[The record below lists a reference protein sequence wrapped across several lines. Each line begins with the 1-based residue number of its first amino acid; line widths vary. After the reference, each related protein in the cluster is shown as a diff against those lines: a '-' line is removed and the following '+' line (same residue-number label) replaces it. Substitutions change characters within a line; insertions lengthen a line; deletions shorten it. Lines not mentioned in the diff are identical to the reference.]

1 MKTIAKELFEDIISY
16 LQKCLQDSKF
26 AHTTYIVGG
35 AVRDYVME
43 NPIKDI
49 DLVVEMSDGGIDL
62 ANYLYQ
68 KGLTTSKP
76 VIYETYGTAMFHL
89 REYPDIELEVVQTRG
104 EQYHDK
110 TTRNPVVKFA
120 TLMEDCVRRDL
131 TINALYLRI
140 YDGKILDLTS
150 NAINDISMKIC
161 RTTNSEPD
169 IVFNDDPLRILRVIR
184 FACRYNFIIETNT
197 FNSMKKFV
205 ERLSIISQER
215 ITEEFS
221 KIITGPDAVYGLSLI
236 KDIGAMQY
244 IIPELV
250 DTFELEQNKYHI
262 GTVWAHSLQAV
273 KINEYKDDLVVVLA
287 CLLHDIGKT
296 QTLSIDEKG
305 GRHFYEHEIAS
316 AAMVKDIL
324 TRMKYPNHIVNDVTF
339 IVSKHMFTKHFGD
352 DLHKMKMKTFNKFV
366 YSCKNE
372 TIFNQLMAL
381 IDADNK
387 SHSHLYCLTHQV
399 SNMLNIVGKQKMD
412 GTFMVGYELPI
423 DGYDVMETTG
433 IKSGPDVKKYL
444 DFCLKLAFVN
454 PKITR
459 EECIKKIKN
468 LKVKYL

>member
-1 MKTIAKELFEDIISY
+1 MKTITKELFEDMVTY
-16 LQKCLQDSKF
+16 LQKCIKDSKF
-26 AHTTYIVGG
+26 AHITYIVGG

-49 DLVVEMSDGGIDL
+49 DLVVEMFEGGIEL

-68 KGLTTSKP
+68 KGYTTSQP
-76 VIYETYGTAMFHL
+76 VIYATYGTAMFHL
-89 REYPDIELEVVQTRG
+89 KEYPDIELEVVQTRG

-110 TTRNPVVKFA
+110 TTRNPVVSFA
-120 TLMEDCVRRDL
+120 PLMEDCVRRDL

-161 RTTNSEPD
+161 RTTNTNPD

-205 ERLSIISQER
+205 DRLNIITQER
-215 ITEEFS
+215 ITDEFS
-221 KIITGPDAVYGLSLI
+221 KILIGPNAVYGLTLI

-250 DTFELEQNKYHI
+250 ETFELEQNKYHI
-262 GTVWAHSLQAV
+262 GTVWDHSLQAV
-273 KINEYKDDLVVVLA
+273 KVNKCKDDLVVVLA
-287 CLLHDIGKT
+287 CLLHDIGKI

-305 GRHFYEHEIAS
+305 GRHFYEHEVAS
-316 AAMVKDIL
+316 ATMVKDIL
-324 TRMKYPNHIVNDVTF
+324 TRMRYPNHIVNDVSF
-339 IVSKHMFTKHFGD
+339 IVGKHMFTKQFGD